1 MGAISGNQLFTDRS
15 TPFSGRSYWQTL
27 RKNTDSLNHTHLEE
41 GPMYLVTAGEMQEMD
56 RRTIESFGIP
66 GRVLMENAGR
76 GAADFFLSKY
86 PAMTHLKV
94 GIVAGRG
101 NNGGDGFVIARYL
114 DHQRV
119 DVTVYLLTEPSRLT
133 GDAAANF
140 ELLAPLGVAVIVV
153 PQVEIF
159 DHAKDSMRA
168 KDLWIDAMLG
178 TGLNSDVRGFY
189 REVIDFINSLNKP
202 VLSVDIP
209 SGLNADSGQPCGTS
223 IRASATATFAF
234 AKIGHYQ
241 YPGATLSGEVDVVDI
256 GIPPHIAEE
265 VGPRQY
271 LLTPTAIR
279 DTIEPRSQIT
289 HKGRTGH
296 VLILAGSPGKTGA
309 AAMTAT
315 AAMRAGA
322 GLVTLAVPKSLEP
335 IAAAQSLEVMTAALP
350 ETKDMVLGD
359 TATETIFRLADGKR
373 CLALGPGMG
382 QSDETRTL
390 LYQLIAQCRLPMV
403 IDADG
408 LNNLVGSTDKLQH
421 CIEPV
426 VITPHPGEMARLAE
440 TSVKAVQE
448 NRLNCAREF
457 SQAFGVHVVL
467 KGAGTVIAHPD
478 GFAFIN
484 PTGNPGM
491 ASGGM
496 GDVLTGLIA
505 GFIAQGYAVE
515 SACHM
520 GVYLHGAAADTLA
533 RQKGPWGYLASEL
546 MERIPA
552 EIRSLFPNPI
562 ADTPL
567 PPRTVEPH

>member
-1 MGAISGNQLFTDRS
+1 
-15 TPFSGRSYWQTL
+15 
-27 RKNTDSLNHTHLEE
+27 
-41 GPMYLVTAGEMQEMD
+41 MYLVTAGEMQEMD

-76 GAADFFLSKY
+76 GAAEYFLRKY
-86 PAMTHLKV
+86 PAMAQLKV

-101 NNGGDGFVIARYL
+101 NNGGDGFVIARCL
-114 DHQRV
+114 DRLKV

-153 PQVEIF
+153 PQTEIF
-159 DHAKDSMRA
+159 DHSKDSMRA
-168 KDLWIDAMLG
+168 KDLWIDAILG

-189 REVIDFINSLNKP
+189 REVIDFINSLAKP

-209 SGLNADSGQPCGTS
+209 SGLNADSGQICGTS

-241 YPGATLSGEVDVVDI
+241 HPGAALCGELEVVDI
-256 GIPPHIAEE
+256 GIPSHIAEE

-271 LLTPTAIR
+271 LLTPTDIR
-279 DTIEPRSQIT
+279 DIIEPRPLST

-309 AAMTAT
+309 ATMTAT
-315 AAMRAGA
+315 AAMRTGA
-322 GLVTLAVPKSLEP
+322 GLVTLGVPKSLEP
-335 IAAAQSLEVMTAALP
+335 IAAAQSLEVMTSALP
-350 ETKDMVLGD
+350 ETEGMLLGD
-359 TATETIFRLADGKR
+359 TAIDAILKLADGKR
-373 CLALGPGMG
+373 CMILGPGMG
-382 QSDETRTL
+382 QSDETRKL
-390 LYQLIAQCRLPMV
+390 LCQLIAQCRLPMV

-408 LNNLVGSTDKLQH
+408 LNNLAGSADKLRKS
-421 CIEPV
+421 IEPV

-448 NRLNCAREF
+448 NRLACARDF
-457 SQAFGVHVVL
+457 SQAYGVHVVL

-478 GFAFIN
+478 GFVFTN

-546 MERIPA
+546 MQRIPS
-552 EIRSLFPNPI
+552 EIRSLFTNPK
-562 ADTPL
+562 ADNPL
-567 PPRTVEPH
+567 PDRSAKPH